1 MHESYLVILSFIILD
16 DRVQHLRDALSAKLN
31 LTERNIVFREVTKH
45 RISRELDDNVWLRF
59 LNTTTRK
66 VYCIEVFNLPTQSTG
81 NLGDDRDEA
90 GCSGLSSSSTST
102 STSTSTGTLTE
113 STVTG
118 GDQEQFCHEY
128 HLMNSTE
135 LMTFGSS

>member
-118 GDQEQFCHEY
+118 GEQEQYFHEY
-128 HLMNSTE
+128 HSK
-135 LMTFGSS
+135 F